1 MINNYNNGL
10 IARKAD
16 GEILMFNEDG
26 DWGNHFK
33 EVKEFLDR
41 NGKGAVLDKHGIA
54 EPRKPKDALKRRK
67 GHVNRYGRLI
77 IDERHEDER
86 IISRYNE
93 ACVRW
98 KADCHVV
105 MGCVKRSLGVQV
117 NHFLELTMKDTKTAS
132 RKNILALEEACHQ
145 EYGKWTPARGKR
157 NYMAQLQLPNFT
169 SPEHVQQGFIKLKVL
184 KEERERWQD
193 VNQQYPDGHYRAIL
207 ISKIQDWDVF
217 SYLRNVISDNLALT
231 SVEIQTKILK
241 LMKDLREQQQ
251 EKSYN
256 QKELASYMIGGKTE
270 PQIKSIDST
279 NYTGNQL
286 SIPNI
291 SDEQIMELGRQS
303 YQAQFA

>member
-1 MINNYNNGL
+1 MINNYNNGI

-67 GHVNRYGRLI
+67 GHVVNRYGRLI
-77 IDERHEDER
+77 IDERYEGER

-132 RKNILALEEACHQ
+132 RKNIIALEDACHQ
-145 EYGKWTPARGKR
+145 EYGKWVKEIIWNNN
-157 NYMAQLQLPNFT
+157 NYQISLHQNM
-169 SPEHVQQGFIKLKVL
+169 
-184 KEERERWQD
+184 
-193 VNQQYPDGHYRAIL
+193 VNKGL
-207 ISKIQDWDVF
+207 
-217 SYLRNVISDNLALT
+217 
-231 SVEIQTKILK
+231 
-241 LMKDLREQQQ
+241 
-251 EKSYN
+251 
-256 QKELASYMIGGKTE
+256 
-270 PQIKSIDST
+270 
-279 NYTGNQL
+279 L
-286 SIPNI
+286 S
-291 SDEQIMELGRQS
+291 SR
-303 YQAQFA
+303 Y

>member
-1 MINNYNNGL
+1 MINNYNNGI

-105 MGCVKRSLGVQV
+105 MGCVKRSLCVQV

-132 RKNILALEEACHQ
+132 RK
-145 EYGKWTPARGKR
+145 K
-157 NYMAQLQLPNFT
+157 T
-169 SPEHVQQGFIKLKVL
+169 SLHWKMHV
-184 KEERERWQD
+184 
-193 VNQQYPDGHYRAIL
+193 
-207 ISKIQDWDVF
+207 
-217 SYLRNVISDNLALT
+217 
-231 SVEIQTKILK
+231 
-241 LMKDLREQQQ
+241 
-251 EKSYN
+251 
-256 QKELASYMIGGKTE
+256 
-270 PQIKSIDST
+270 IKSMENGLRLAVKEIIWH
-279 NYTGNQL
+279 NYNYQISLHQNMYNKGLL
-286 SIPNI
+286 S
-291 SDEQIMELGRQS
+291 SR
-303 YQAQFA
+303 Y